1 MFCFGAE
8 LKMDTKMEFIVRDYF
23 VTGTSYFFR
32 FKYSS
37 LNKAEKN
44 NILKEVCVFVNTF
57 YRNRVRAY

>member
-1 MFCFGAE
+1 
-8 LKMDTKMEFIVRDYF
+8 MEFIVRDYF